1 MLSGVYVIVILRG
14 FSETEI
20 EPNRPTERERDT
32 DTERERQ
39 RQRDRQRQTE
49 KQTDRVS
56 NWILRSC
63 QQHRLHQDEERGE
76 GEGGGRR

>member
-39 RQRDRQRQTE
+39 RQRDRDIERQRHRETDTDRQIQTE
-49 KQTDRVS
+49 RDYRRPSVRRG
-56 NWILRSC
+56 LRSC
-63 QQHRLHQDEERGE
+63 DATG
-76 GEGGGRR
+76 